1 MRIPAFIKRLAAVC
15 DRESARYALGGVKC
29 ESDGKTA
36 KLTATDGRILATV
49 HWKDDDPET
58 VDMVAD
64 ARQLSSLPAKAF
76 LHPKGVRFDGSTLRA
91 TVGAD
96 KTATKVEAID
106 GRFPQYEKVMGIHDD
121 PAGYVSVRLDAAL
134 LGKLCD
140 LSHAMNDDQYKGKG
154 LTLFVKDQQSCVFA
168 TTVSEDGGH
177 VARFAIMPLAADDDG
192 YKHVFP
198 ARPAAE
204 SGNTESPRCAIEVN
218 VRNKT
223 ARKIDG
229 PSAPPPE
236 LMDGDAIAEAV
247 TREPE
252 PLGSLVED
260 GNLAAV

>member
-1 MRIPAFIKRLAAVC
+1 MKIPAFIKRLAAVC
-15 DRESARYALGGVKC
+15 DRESARFALGGVKC

-49 HWKDDDPET
+49 HWKDDDPAT

-76 LHPKGVRFDGSTLRA
+76 LHPKGVWFDGSTLRA
-91 TVGAD
+91 TVGTD
-96 KTATKVEAID
+96 KTATKVDAID

-121 PAGYVSVRLDAAL
+121 QAGYVSVRLDAAL

-140 LSHAMNDDQYKGKG
+140 LSHAMNDDQHKDKG

-168 TTVSEDGGH
+168 TTVSEDGQH
-177 VARFAIMPLAADDDG
+177 VARFAIMPLAADDG
-192 YKHVFP
+192 SYKHVFP
-198 ARPAAE
+198 ARPGAE
-204 SGNTESPRCAIEVN
+204 SGNGEPQ
-218 VRNKT
+218 
-223 ARKIDG
+223 
-229 PSAPPPE
+229 PAPPPE